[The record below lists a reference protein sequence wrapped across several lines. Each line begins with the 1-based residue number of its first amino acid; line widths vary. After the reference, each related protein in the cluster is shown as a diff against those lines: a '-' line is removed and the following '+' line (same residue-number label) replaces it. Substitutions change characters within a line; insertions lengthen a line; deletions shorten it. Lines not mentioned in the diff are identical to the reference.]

1 MKKVLVTGGAGFIGY
16 HLADYL
22 SSFPYEVTVIDNLS
36 RGKMDEEFQAL
47 ISKENVIYINADLTD
62 KGFYG
67 LLTDRYDYIYHL
79 AAINGTRYFYEKP
92 QEVLRVNILALM
104 NMLEWIDSSNCGKFV
119 FTSSS
124 EAYAGTIRS
133 FSDCRS
139 FIPTDEDIPL
149 AIDNVFNARYSYGGS
164 KLIGELLTIN
174 YCRTKAVPFSIVRY
188 HNIYGPRMGFEHVI
202 PEFCRRIYYKEN
214 PFNIFG
220 GDETRA
226 FCYVQDGIRATK
238 LVMEAAECDSE
249 IFHIGNSLEE
259 IRIEDM
265 ARKLLEIADF
275 KVPLK
280 INPAPQGCV
289 SRRCPDTSKL
299 NRYTGYT
306 PEVDLGKGLAL
317 TYEWYMSAYKK
328 KEGMR

>member
-16 HLADYL
+16 HLANYL
-22 SSFPYEVTVIDNLS
+22 SGFPYEVTIIDNLS
-36 RGKMDEEFQAL
+36 RGKMDDEFKAL
-47 ISKENVIYINADLTD
+47 VSKDNVIYINGDLTD
-62 KGFYG
+62 KDCYG
-67 LLTDRYDYIYHL
+67 LLPGRYDYIYHL

-104 NMLEWIDSSNCGKFV
+104 NLLLWIDGTKCGKLV

-133 FSDCRS
+133 FSDCRG
-139 FIPTDEDIPL
+139 FIPTKEDIPL
-149 AIDNVFNARYSYGGS
+149 AIDDVFNARYSYGGS

-174 YCRTKAVPFSIVRY
+174 FCRAKEVPFSIVRY

-202 PEFCRRIYYKEN
+202 PEFCGRIYKKES
-214 PFNIFG
+214 PFDIFG

-226 FCYVQDGIRATK
+226 FCYVSDGVRATK
-238 LVMEAAECDSE
+238 MVMETSECNGE
-249 IFHIGNSLEE
+249 IFHIGNSTEE

-265 ARKLLEIADF
+265 AEKLFGIAGFESPIRKNL
-275 KVPLK
+275 
-280 INPAPQGCV
+280 APEGSV

-299 NRYTGYT
+299 NRYIGYE
-306 PEVDLGKGLAL
+306 PEVDLNKGLSL
-317 TYEWYMSAYKK
+317 TYSWYMNAFENQ
-328 KEGMR
+328 EGLV

>member
-1 MKKVLVTGGAGFIGY
+1 MKKILVTGGAGFIGY

-22 SSFPYEVTVIDNLS
+22 STFPYEITIIDNLS

-47 ISKENVIYINADLTD
+47 ISKGNVIYINADLTLKD
-62 KGFYG
+62 YYG
-67 LLTDRYDYIYHL
+67 LLDDRYDYIYHL
-79 AAINGTRYFYEKP
+79 AAINGTKYFYEKP
-92 QEVLRVNILALM
+92 QEVLRVNILSLM
-104 NMLEWIDSSNCGKFV
+104 NLLEWIDKDKCGKFV

-124 EAYAGTIRS
+124 EAYAGTIQS

-139 FIPTDEDIPL
+139 FIPTEEDIPL
-149 AIDNVFNARYSYGGS
+149 AIDDVFNPRYSYGGS

-202 PEFCRRIYYKEN
+202 PEFCKRIYDKET
-214 PFNIFG
+214 PFDIFG
-220 GDETRA
+220 EDETRA
-226 FCYVQDGIRATK
+226 FCYVQDGVRATK
-238 LVMEAAECDSE
+238 LTMETPECNGG

-265 ARKLLEIADF
+265 AKKLFKIAGCQ
-275 KVPLK
+275 VPLR

-289 SRRCPDTSKL
+289 SRRCPNTSKL
-299 NRYTGYT
+299 NMLTGYM
-306 PEVDLGKGLAL
+306 PEINLEKGLRL
-317 TYEWYMSAYKK
+317 TYDWYMEAFSEK
-328 KEGMR
+328 RS